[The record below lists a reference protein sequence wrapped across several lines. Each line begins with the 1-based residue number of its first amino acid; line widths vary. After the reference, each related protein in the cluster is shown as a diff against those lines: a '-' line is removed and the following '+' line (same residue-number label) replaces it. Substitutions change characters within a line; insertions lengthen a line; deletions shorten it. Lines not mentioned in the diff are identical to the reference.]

1 MGIPDGMSLPHVSTS
16 RKRKVQIMETYTDG
30 FGIRWFATD
39 RKCGNG
45 HIIWESENGKTFCG
59 CDYDGPHEYPID

>member
-1 MGIPDGMSLPHVSTS
+1 
-16 RKRKVQIMETYTDG
+16 METYTDG